1 MLSNHFQLME
11 TLEISNKSFDKAKN
25 EMNKMNGQLIKLQ
38 GDVFRSKKQLEE
50 SNAKIL
56 VLTAEKLEVDK
67 EVGVKNQQI
76 EKLKNLCRELQKGNL
91 PADTKDLE
99 AQSSKVDE

>member
-1 MLSNHFQLME
+1 MLPNHFQLME

-91 PADTKDLE
+91 PVDTKDLE
-99 AQSSKVDE
+99 AESSKVDE